1 MSKRKGMTW
10 QAIGEQ
16 VDAATVPRQPEPP
29 KGAFTG
35 QEFISAGQFGDD
47 AFESRN
53 KLNVQNEVKSILAN
67 ALIGL
72 LGKNKATKE
81 MVENSK
87 DEAKRAARINAIIEE
102 EYVMS
107 RTKIDLNITDETIL

>member
-10 QAIGEQ
+10 QQIGEQ
-16 VDAATVPRQPEPP
+16 VDAATIATKPEPP

-35 QEFISAGQFGDD
+35 QEFISAGQFGED

-67 ALIGL
+67 ALMGL
-72 LGKNKATKE
+72 LGRNKATKE
-81 MVENSK
+81 MMENSK
-87 DEAKRAARINAIIEE
+87 DDPKKAA
-102 EYVMS
+102 
-107 RTKIDLNITDETIL
+107 

>member
-1 MSKRKGMTW
+1 
-10 QAIGEQ
+10 
-16 VDAATVPRQPEPP
+16 
-29 KGAFTG
+29 
-35 QEFISAGQFGDD
+35 
-47 AFESRN
+47 
-53 KLNVQNEVKSILAN
+53 
-67 ALIGL
+67 
-72 LGKNKATKE
+72 